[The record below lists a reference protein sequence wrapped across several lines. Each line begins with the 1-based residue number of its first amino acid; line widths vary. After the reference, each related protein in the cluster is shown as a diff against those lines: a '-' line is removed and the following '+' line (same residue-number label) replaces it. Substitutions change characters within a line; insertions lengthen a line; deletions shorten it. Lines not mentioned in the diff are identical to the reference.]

1 MSVPFPSS
9 GVEEGGGMALD
20 TGLLRTSFDLV
31 LARQPNLTHVF
42 YDDLFSRY
50 PAARPLFGRT
60 HSLEMQEQMLAEA
73 LVAVMD
79 HLEDASW
86 LQATLRQLGAKHA
99 AYGVTEEMY
108 GWVGESLLATLSKV
122 AGSDWTPAHETAW
135 KDTYG
140 AIADMMLAGYPV
152 PAREGET
159 SRSPAHTPA
168 ARWPWSRWIR
178 QRRQA
183 VRR

>member
-1 MSVPFPSS
+1 
-9 GVEEGGGMALD
+9 
-20 TGLLRTSFDLV
+20 
-31 LARQPNLTHVF
+31 
-42 YDDLFSRY
+42 
-50 PAARPLFGRT
+50 
-60 HSLEMQEQMLAEA
+60 MLAEA

-86 LQATLRQLGAKHA
+86 LQASLRQLGAKHA

-152 PAREGET
+152 PARQAET
-159 SRSPAHTPA
+159 SQLPAQTPA

-178 QRRQA
+178 QKRQA
-183 VRR
+183 ARR